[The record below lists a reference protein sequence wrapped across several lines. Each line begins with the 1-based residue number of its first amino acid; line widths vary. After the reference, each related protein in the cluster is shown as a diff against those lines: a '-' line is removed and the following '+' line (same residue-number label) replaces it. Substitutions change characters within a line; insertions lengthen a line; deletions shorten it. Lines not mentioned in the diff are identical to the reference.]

1 VPQRHREVWTVALS
15 AMQREAGRAVDD
27 LLQRTERAASDL
39 QDWLQRRANVICG
52 VAEPVVDDL
61 FGASPRGPEWRFAT
75 APLERLARYAADASN
90 SPERRREA
98 DGTIRSFQVR
108 TDDLTA
114 HGKVAEP
121 VLHPIGMLMLVPA

>member
-1 VPQRHREVWTVALS
+1 
-15 AMQREAGRAVDD
+15 
-27 LLQRTERAASDL
+27 
-39 QDWLQRRANVICG
+39 
-52 VAEPVVDDL
+52 
-61 FGASPRGPEWRFAT
+61 
-75 APLERLARYAADASN
+75 LERLARYAADANN